1 MKNFIALIC
10 LFFLVPGFATAQEK
24 VEIAKNEP
32 EKIKTEKPKT
42 NTEKTEPYVAE
53 PLNLSMTGTDT
64 ANTVPLSLND
74 AIKRALENNNDIEVA
89 KTDVK
94 IAENQLRSFRGAFDR
109 NFNISPTFS
118 RNSSTGTQSS
128 NDFRLSADSSKLLQR
143 GGGSYNVFF
152 NTSQTGRNSSN
163 NTSFNQTS
171 GLGGNSSSTYVSSL
185 GVRFTQPLY
194 RGREIDQT
202 RRQIKVQKKRLQQS
216 DADFRLRTIGV
227 ISQVQ
232 SAYWNLVFALRDQQ
246 NQVANLNLSKENLR
260 IVEARIAAGTAA
272 PLQRAEV
279 ETELANRESGVF
291 SATELVSISQNALK
305 QLFLKDVSD
314 ADWNANF
321 VPTDAPIF
329 SKDPIKL
336 EDAVKDAIDNR
347 PELRRFKLE
356 KEINEIDIQIAKN
369 LLKPRV
375 DFVSSFS
382 LQGVSL
388 GRVNTGSTVLPLI
401 TTDPLSNQFIASS
414 YLYNL
419 ICSNPVGVPPANC
432 ASIPQIPV
440 SGSPNFFNG
449 GYARSIANFFRKDA
463 TNYSI
468 GVTIQF
474 PLKNTAA
481 KADLAIA
488 ELQKTQIDARTRTQ
502 EQTVITEVRNAVQAV
517 ETARQRVI
525 SSRRG
530 RENAEI
536 QLNGERSLFEAG
548 RSTTFLLFQRE
559 NALTNARN
567 SEIRAETD
575 YNKALAD
582 LQRVTSSTFRVNNIE
597 FDSPIEEK

>member
-1 MKNFIALIC
+1 MKKYISLIC
-10 LFFLVPGFATAQEK
+10 LIFSVSSFAIAQEK
-24 VEIAKNEP
+24 IEIAKNEIEKVKTAKQP
-32 EKIKTEKPKT
+32 E

-53 PLNLSMTGTDT
+53 PINLSMVGTDA
-64 ANTVPLSLND
+64 ANPVPLSLND

-94 IAENQLRSFRGAFDR
+94 IAENQLRSFRGAYDR
-109 NFNISPTFS
+109 VFNLSPTYS
-118 RNSSTGTQSS
+118 RSSSTGTQSS
-128 NDFRLSADSSKLLQR
+128 NDFRLSTDSSKLLQ
-143 GGGSYNVFF
+143 GGGNYSVFF

-171 GLGGNSSSTYVSSL
+171 GLGGSSSSTYVSSL

-194 RGREIDQT
+194 RGRETDQT

-216 DADFRLRTIGV
+216 DSDFRLRTIGV

-305 QLFLKDVSD
+305 QLLLKDVSD

-329 SKDPIKL
+329 SNDPIKL

-347 PELRRFKLE
+347 PELRRFKIE
-356 KEINEIDIQIAKN
+356 KEINEVDIQLAKN
-369 LLKPRV
+369 LLKPKV
-375 DFVSSFS
+375 DFVGSFS
-382 LQGVSL
+382 LQGISL
-388 GRVNTGSTVLPLI
+388 GKVNTSSTTSPLI
-401 TTDPLSNQFIASS
+401 DRTLNNFVASS
-414 YLYNL
+414 YLLNQL
-419 ICSNPVGVPPANC
+419 CIIQPSSCSAS
-432 ASIPQIPV
+432 SIPTV
-440 SGSPNFFNG
+440 TSAGSPNYFNG
-449 GYARSIANFFRKDA
+449 GYARSVANFFRKDA
-463 TNYSI
+463 PNYSF

-474 PLKNTAA
+474 PLKNTTA

-488 ELQKTQIDARTRTQ
+488 ELQKSQIDARTRTQ
-502 EQTVITEVRNAVQAV
+502 EQTVIAEVRNAVQAV
-517 ETARQRVI
+517 ETARQKVL

-536 QLNGERSLFEAG
+536 QLNGERKLYEAG

>member
-1 MKNFIALIC
+1 M
-10 LFFLVPGFATAQEK
+10 V
-24 VEIAKNEP
+24 
-32 EKIKTEKPKT
+32 
-42 NTEKTEPYVAE
+42 
-53 PLNLSMTGTDT
+53 GTDST
-64 ANTVPLSLND
+64 NTVPLSLND

-94 IAENQLRSFRGAFDR
+94 IAENQLRSFRGVYDR
-109 NFNISPTFS
+109 NFNISPTIS
-118 RNSSTGTQSS
+118 RSSSTGSSAS
-128 NDFRLSADSSKLLQR
+128 NDFRLNADSSQLLKR
-143 GGGSYNVFF
+143 GGGNYDVFL
-152 NTSQTGRNSSN
+152 NTSRTGRNSSN
-163 NTSFNQTS
+163 NTSFNQIS
-171 GLGGNSSSTYVSSL
+171 GLGGSSSYTYVSSV

-202 RRQIKVQKKRLQQS
+202 RRQITVQKKRLQQS
-216 DADFRLRTIGV
+216 DSDFRLRTIGV

-232 SAYWNLVFALRDQQ
+232 TAYWNLVFALRDQQ

-260 IVEARIAAGTAA
+260 IVEARISAGTAA

-279 ETELANRESGVF
+279 ETELANRESGVI

-305 QLFLKDVSD
+305 QLLLKDVSD

-321 VPTDAPIF
+321 VPTDAPVF
-329 SKDPIKL
+329 SNEPIKL
-336 EDAVKDAIDNR
+336 DDAVKDAIDNR
-347 PELRRFKLE
+347 PELRRLKLE
-356 KEINEIDIQIAKN
+356 REVNELDLQLAKN
-369 LLKPRV
+369 LLKPKV

-382 LQGVSL
+382 LQGISL
-388 GRVNTGSTVLPLI
+388 GKVNTNSTTLPLI
-401 TTDPLSNQFIASS
+401 DRNFSSFNPSS

-419 ICSNPVGVPPANC
+419 VCPLPATC
-432 ASIPQIPV
+432 GLPTVTSA
-440 SGSPNFFNG
+440 GSPDYFNG

-463 TNYSI
+463 ANYSF

-474 PLKNTAA
+474 PLKNTTA
-481 KADLAIA
+481 KAELAIV
-488 ELQKTQIDARTRTQ
+488 ELQKSQIDARTRDQ
-502 EQTVITEVRNAVQAV
+502 EQTVIAEVRNAVQAV
-517 ETARQRVI
+517 ETARQKVL

-536 QLNGERSLFEAG
+536 QLNGERKLYEAG

-559 NALTNARN
+559 NTLTNARN

-597 FDSPIEEK
+597 IDSPIEEK

>member
-1 MKNFIALIC
+1 MKKYISLIC
-10 LFFLVPGFATAQEK
+10 LIFSVSSFAIAQEK
-24 VEIAKNEP
+24 VEIAKNEI
-32 EKIKTEKPKT
+32 EKVKTSKPTENK
-42 NTEKTEPYVAE
+42 EKTEPYVAE
-53 PLNLSMTGTDT
+53 PINLSMVGTDA
-64 ANTVPLSLND
+64 ANPVPLSLND

-94 IAENQLRSFRGAFDR
+94 IAENQLRSFRGAYDR
-109 NFNISPTFS
+109 VFNLSPTYS
-118 RNSSTGTQSS
+118 RSSSTGTPSS
-128 NDFRLSADSSKLLQR
+128 NDFRLSTDSSKLLQS
-143 GGGSYNVFF
+143 GGSYNVFF
-152 NTSQTGRNSSN
+152 NTSQTGRNSIN

-171 GLGGNSSSTYVSSL
+171 SLGGSSSSTYVSSL
-185 GVRFTQPLY
+185 GLRFTQPIY
-194 RGREIDQT
+194 RGRETDQV

-305 QLFLKDVSD
+305 QLLLNDVNN
-314 ADWNANF
+314 AEWNANF

-329 SKDPIKL
+329 SNEPVKL

-356 KEINEIDIQIAKN
+356 KEINEMDIQLAKN
-369 LLKPRV
+369 LLKPKV

-382 LQGVSL
+382 LQGISL
-388 GRVNTGSTVLPLI
+388 GKVNTNSTISPLI
-401 TTDPLSNQFIASS
+401 DPAFANFSS
-414 YLYNL
+414 SAYLYNL
-419 ICSNPVGVPPANC
+419 ICSANTPPANC
-432 ASIPQIPV
+432 ANIPQIPV
-440 SGSPNFFNG
+440 AGSPNFFNG

-463 TNYSI
+463 VNYSV

-474 PLKNTAA
+474 PLKNTTA

-488 ELQKTQIDARTRTQ
+488 ELQKTQIDARNRTQ
-502 EQTVITEVRNAVQAV
+502 EQTVISEVRNAVQAV
-517 ETARQRVI
+517 ETARQRVL

-536 QLNGERSLFEAG
+536 QLNGERNLYEAG

-575 YNKALAD
+575 YNKALAE

>member
-1 MKNFIALIC
+1 MKKYISLIC
-10 LFFLVPGFATAQEK
+10 LIFSVFGFASAQEK
-24 VEIAKNEP
+24 VEIAKNEV
-32 EKIKTEKPKT
+32 EKVKTAKPT
-42 NTEKTEPYVAE
+42 VNTEKTEPYVAE
-53 PLNLSMTGTDT
+53 PINLSMIGTDT
-64 ANTVPLSLND
+64 ANTIPLSLND

-89 KTDVK
+89 KNDVK
-94 IAENQLRSFRGAFDR
+94 IAENQLRSFRGAYDR
-109 NFNISPTFS
+109 VFNLSPTYS
-118 RNSSTGTQSS
+118 RSSSTGTQSS
-128 NDFRLSADSSKLLQR
+128 NDFRLSTDSSKLLQS
-143 GGGSYNVFF
+143 GGNYSVFF

-171 GLGGNSSSTYVSSL
+171 SLGGSSSSTYVSSL
-185 GVRFTQPLY
+185 GLRFTQPLY
-194 RGREIDQT
+194 RGRETDQI

-216 DADFRLRTIGV
+216 DSDFRLRTIGV

-291 SATELVSISQNALK
+291 SATELVSISQNVLK
-305 QLFLKDVSD
+305 QLLLKDVSD

-329 SKDPIKL
+329 SNDPIKL

-356 KEINEIDIQIAKN
+356 KEVNEMDIQLAKN
-369 LLKPRV
+369 LLKPKV

-382 LQGVSL
+382 LQGISL
-388 GRVNTGSTVLPLI
+388 GKVNTSSTISPLI
-401 TTDPLSNQFIASS
+401 ATDSLSNEFIASS
-414 YLYNL
+414 YLYSL
-419 ICSNPVGVPPANC
+419 ICTVSSPPANC
-432 ASIPQIPV
+432 SRIPQIPV
-440 SGSPNFFNG
+440 AGSPNYFNG
-449 GYARSIANFFRKDA
+449 GYARSVANFFRKDA
-463 TNYSI
+463 VNYSF

-474 PLKNTAA
+474 PLKNTTA

-488 ELQKTQIDARTRTQ
+488 ELQKSQIDARTRTQ
-502 EQTVITEVRNAVQAV
+502 EQTVISEVRNAVQAV
-517 ETARQRVI
+517 ETARQRVL

-536 QLNGERSLFEAG
+536 QLNGERSLYEAG